1 MVRVIFLFIVGM
13 VCLQASQV
21 YAAGANEC
29 ARLEGKGAGHSGKL
43 PPMEEVDKL
52 IECADMKQDVA
63 ELDRLD
69 RDLLVV
75 RAQYSTLEQWRD
87 KKTDTDPPRKYSELA
102 PAKRLGKLK
111 LLVDAYY
118 KRPRAKWSSSK

>member
-1 MVRVIFLFIVGM
+1 MVRRIILIVAGM
-13 VCLQASQV
+13 VCLLAGQA
-21 YAAGANEC
+21 YATGTNEC

-43 PPMEEVDKL
+43 PPMVEVDKL
-52 IECADMKQDVA
+52 IECAGMTQDVA

-75 RAQYSTLEQWRD
+75 RAQYSTLEQLRE

-102 PAKRLGKLK
+102 PAKRLEKFK
-111 LLVDAYY
+111 QLVDAYY
-118 KRPRAKWSSSK
+118 KRPRAK